1 MQVKAKYTNVPV
13 QHDLLYTH
21 KYARQF
27 WNIQKNK
34 NINEIGITS
43 KVTTTCVQLS
53 HSKNTCFTTGESFCT
68 FRDPGLGV
76 WLFLRT
82 IFLRGWEKFW
92 NR

>member
-53 HSKNTCFTTGESFCT
+53 HSKNTCFTTGEVSAPSEI
-68 FRDPGLGV
+68 RPISKSKV
-76 WLFLRT
+76 A
-82 IFLRGWEKFW
+82 
-92 NR
+92 